1 MRSSTQTPR
10 WQAACSKWRRSS
22 TCWRWCRLTW
32 ALKRASPAI
41 RTIKRRGRR
50 APCPALQPQC
60 SGAAAAAVVS
70 LITPYTSHLAP
81 HTSHLAPHTSHLT
94 PRTSH
99 LTFDQELL
107 RQRNRAGHARAP
119 GTTALQPAP
128 SLASRRP
135 HAAPLSRAQVNG
147 LRDAHALLLGMQR
160 ELAAI
165 KQVYKRMCHIRR
177 HTSHVTPLQPLQ
189 KLWTMRNGYCM
200 PDSLDALRISW
211 YILLLLLLMLLLPL
225 LQRLIYDTRAHAQTP
240 VSVV

>member
-1 MRSSTQTPR
+1 MRRCDRGAVCPVIVFCSQSHDAGQPPEFNQVKWMDLAKWSEGKRCQASRLAFHTPR
-10 WQAACSKWRRSS
+10 TSH
-22 TCWRWCRLTW
+22 LTP
-32 ALKRASPAI
+32 R
-41 RTIKRRGRR
+41 
-50 APCPALQPQC
+50 
-60 SGAAAAAVVS
+60 
-70 LITPYTSHLAP
+70 TSHLAP

-211 YILLLLLLMLLLPL
+211 YILLLLLLLLLPL